1 MDDPVIEAVN
11 AVRVNLGMPA
21 LAEAADHLSL
31 RGDLGFDSLA
41 LAELTV
47 RIEDATG
54 VDVFAGGI
62 VSTVGEIRKRLEQSR
77 EP

>member
-1 MDDPVIEAVN
+1 MDDPVKEAVD
-11 AVRVNLGMPA
+11 AVRANLGMPP
-21 LAEAADHLSL
+21 LAGLEDRCSL
-31 RGDLGFDSLA
+31 RDDLGFDSLA

-62 VSTVGEIRKRLEQSR
+62 VATVGAVRARLAEAR
-77 EP
+77 RA